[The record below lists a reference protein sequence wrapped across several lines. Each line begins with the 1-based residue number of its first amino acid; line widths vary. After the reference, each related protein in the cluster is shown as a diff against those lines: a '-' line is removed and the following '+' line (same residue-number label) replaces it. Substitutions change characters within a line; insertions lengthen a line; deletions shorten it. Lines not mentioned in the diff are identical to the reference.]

1 MTLDP
6 DTKALIDGN
15 YERIKAELRERQGL
29 SLMTRALLAPEGAVS
44 CYMQKRLD
52 LMTTGKISDLYSH
65 YPWYHY
71 VIGDKRTGTD
81 KLRVLIRDGL
91 LDLILDMENT
101 EEYRDIQNSL
111 NSYVNCII
119 DAAIDGYYAVLWYL
133 YDNYIDEQHRIMF
146 INYFIFGVAMGGDMD
161 QIRSMEHQVLQS
173 EQINDVVGFNVYGA
187 YGGLYG
193 GNVEVMAYF
202 CDRLQCQD
210 PENVLELLSANW
222 LSLSL
227 YGLCTYFTPTKASLD
242 WFLSDPRA
250 KILAP
255 TEPGSPRIRDQ
266 ILRSII
272 ARSDNYEFVNE
283 LYAAGHINIGDL
295 FVTSRYYPNSPAFRI
310 IIRQLF

>member
-15 YERIKAELRERQGL
+15 YEGIKAELRERQGL

-44 CYMQKRLD
+44 YMQKRLD

-101 EEYRDIQNSL
+101 EEYHDIQNSL

-133 YDNYIDEQHRIMF
+133 YDNYIDEENRIMF
-146 INYFIFGVAMGGDMD
+146 INYFILGVAIRGDME
-161 QIRSMEHQVLQS
+161 QIKSMEQQVLQS
-173 EQINDVVGFNVYGA
+173 EEVDDVIRFNVYGA

-193 GNVEVMAYF
+193 GNIEVMAYF
-202 CDRLQCQD
+202 CDRLQGED
-210 PENVLELLSANW
+210 PKNILRFLSVH
-222 LSLSL
+222 SSSPSL
-227 YGLCTYFTPTKASLD
+227 YILYFTPTKAALD

-250 KILAP
+250 QILSP
-255 TEPGSPRIRDQ
+255 TEPGSPLIRDTS
-266 ILRSII
+266 LRLVI
-272 ARSDNYEFVNE
+272 ARSDDYNLVKA
-283 LYAAGHINIGDL
+283 LHHAGHINNNDL
-295 FVTSRYYPNSPAFRI
+295 VTMSQYHPKSAAFYI
-310 IIRQLF
+310 IMEKLF